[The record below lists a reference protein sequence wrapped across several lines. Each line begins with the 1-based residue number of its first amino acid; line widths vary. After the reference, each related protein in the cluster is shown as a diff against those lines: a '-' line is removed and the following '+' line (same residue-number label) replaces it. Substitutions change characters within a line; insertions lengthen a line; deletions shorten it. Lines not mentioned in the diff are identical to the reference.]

1 MNDYEEQLFGGT
13 PQITD
18 EMREQ
23 FRLDAER
30 NQERIRQL
38 QPEQADTPQ
47 EESPQATAKEQPV
60 ANQTEPK
67 AE

>member
-47 EESPQATAKEQPV
+47 EESPL
-60 ANQTEPK
+60 
-67 AE
+67 